1 MSRNKTQLPPEL
13 EINGADYEVPET
25 EYTHAHIVGNATQ
38 QEVDACI
45 LVPTLRPDYLEYHA
59 LTALFTSPPNTSV
72 MVMSS
77 NAGVRR
83 RYKDL
88 GLRGPHLIYSET
100 HWTLASVKA
109 EGDLAQKTELYTNQ
123 DGYPQFLYAK
133 YSTRLPKGKDA
144 DRVHTV
150 IYDSTVTFDWDRWTE
165 FNEWR
170 EEHEIAS
177 VVYFCRDPTSPV
189 ADQVLDEVDTTWGWT
204 PSALADMYD
213 QGQGGVDTSAAS
225 DGAGIVPETTL
236 RDQELLQQ
244 RAEGVTFDLQILPS
258 GDVAEALSTAW
269 NRHDS
274 LKESAYKIG
283 DDDAIT
289 AVKGVERAINGYS
302 RLIADPEYS
311 RNYRVGHGRE
321 VQDREIVPASI
332 VRLKDGGS
340 ERPGIFTTVVELL
353 VEDSVVHADH
363 VRVNDRPRLVIGEAQ
378 GGVRRIPTDVWK
390 LQEVLEILGYAGVP
404 KFLADLDQG
413 VTPLI
418 LESERIDDVP
428 KTVLVRFREVFEG
441 RIGCEEFGVDGFYL
455 LGGCFLEK
463 DLCDQ
468 DFVRVGRVP
477 PRERPQVVFRPVKQV
492 CAEVF
497 DRLPVLHYWFVGGW
511 GK

>member
-1 MSRNKTQLPPEL
+1 MPRGKTQLPPDL
-13 EINGADYEVPET
+13 EIDGADYEVPET
-25 EYTHAHIVGNATQ
+25 EYTHARIVGNATQ
-38 QEVDACI
+38 GEVDACI

-59 LTALFTSPPNTSV
+59 LTALFTSPRNTSV

-109 EGDLAQKTELYTNQ
+109 GGDLAQKTELYTNQ

-170 EEHEIAS
+170 EEHDIAS

-189 ADQVLDEVDTTWGWT
+189 ADQVLDEVNTTWGWT
-204 PSALADMYD
+204 PAAIAEIYD
-213 QGQGGVDTSAAS
+213 DGQGGVDTSAAS

-244 RAEGVTFDLQILPS
+244 RAQGVTFDLQILPS
-258 GDVAEALSTAW
+258 GDVAEALSAAW

-274 LKESAYKIG
+274 LKDSAYKIG
-283 DDDAIT
+283 ADDAII

-311 RNYRVGHGRE
+311 RNYRVGHGRAK
-321 VQDREIVPASI
+321 P
-332 VRLKDGGS
+332 
-340 ERPGIFTTVVELL
+340 
-353 VEDSVVHADH
+353 H
-363 VRVNDRPRLVIGEAQ
+363 
-378 GGVRRIPTDVWK
+378 DV
-390 LQEVLEILGYAGVP
+390 
-404 KFLADLDQG
+404 
-413 VTPLI
+413 
-418 LESERIDDVP
+418 
-428 KTVLVRFREVFEG
+428 
-441 RIGCEEFGVDGFYL
+441 RIGQLEAVADGL
-455 LGGCFLEK
+455 SGDAGAIANSS
-463 DLCDQ
+463 
-468 DFVRVGRVP
+468 GRVSGDWKTFGTLSTTKTTWAIGSVARCYAP
-477 PRERPQVVFRPVKQV
+477 SSRSSTTRSRRCTSWRLTNRPAKLSAPTSS
-492 CAEVF
+492 
-497 DRLPVLHYWFVGGW
+497 
-511 GK
+511 